1 MKSYAFLLF
10 LLLNS
15 FMVSAVGSPDWLPG
29 LITSGTQL
37 CIPAQPGTILSV
49 QNAQPLAGYSVAYQW
64 KMSTDSQALQPG
76 YSGWIN
82 IAGATQASYTPGVI
96 SQTTYFVRL
105 ARLRKCR
112 ISPDSLFSNV
122 CTVIIAPASGQI
134 VAAGS
139 TNICLGD
146 SVLLTAIH
154 PLGASITWNT
164 GATGPSLYA
173 KVSGLY
179 SFQFTGQ
186 NGCNGVS
193 ANIQQVTIGNMITDL
208 DMNGITSHDDFLLFI
223 GKFNQLCSN
232 CPEDFTGDGIV
243 DNYDFLV
250 FAANFNRSC
259 ISQQVSG
266 N

>member
-1 MKSYAFLLF
+1 MKSYVFLF
-10 LLLNS
+10 LLILNPI
-15 FMVSAVGSPDWLPG
+15 MVGAAGAPDWIPG
-29 LITSGTQL
+29 VVSSGVQL
-37 CIPAQPGTILSV
+37 CTPSQPGTLQSI
-49 QNAQPLAGYSVAYQW
+49 QNAQPLAGYSVVYQW

-76 YSGWIN
+76 YTGWIN
-82 IAGATQASYTPGVI
+82 IAGATQASYTPGVV

-112 ISPDSLFSNV
+112 ISPDSLYSNV
-122 CTVIIAPASGQI
+122 CSVILAPPFGQI
-134 VAAGS
+134 VPAGL
-139 TNICLGD
+139 TNICTGD

-154 PLGASITWNT
+154 PTATSVLWNT
-164 GATGPSLYA
+164 GAIGSSLYV
-173 KVSGLY
+173 KVSGTY

-193 ANIQQVTIGNMITDL
+193 GNIQQVTVGSMITDL
-208 DMNGITSHDDFLLFI
+208 NMNGVTSHDDFLLFI
-223 GKFNQLCSN
+223 GKFNQTCTT
-232 CPEDFTGDGIV
+232 CQEDFTGDGIV

-259 ISQQVSG
+259 NSQPVAG